1 MKKDCAINFCSLAI
15 GPEILPKWIK
25 NAIQR
30 ALLEQLLIHSGAA
43 TELLSMGNCN
53 NQLLDIITNPPIPT
67 PEAKLRLYRKKTK
80 PHFAP
85 KQLIAPLGDAIL
97 LKQPPARRTQYRVN
111 LSHHQSQ
118 GTEPLGVHGE
128 AGC

>member
-1 MKKDCAINFCSLAI
+1 MKKDCVIDICGLAI

-30 ALLEQLLIHSGAA
+30 ALLEQLLIHCGAA

-53 NQLLDIITNPPIPT
+53 NQLLDIIANPPIPT
-67 PEAKLRLYRKKTK
+67 PEAKLRFYRKKTK
-80 PHFAP
+80 PHFAS
-85 KQLIAPLGDAIL
+85 KQLIAPHGDAIL
-97 LKQPPARRTQYRVN
+97 LKQPPARRTQCRVK

-118 GTEPLGVHGE
+118 GTERPGVHGT
-128 AGC
+128 AAC